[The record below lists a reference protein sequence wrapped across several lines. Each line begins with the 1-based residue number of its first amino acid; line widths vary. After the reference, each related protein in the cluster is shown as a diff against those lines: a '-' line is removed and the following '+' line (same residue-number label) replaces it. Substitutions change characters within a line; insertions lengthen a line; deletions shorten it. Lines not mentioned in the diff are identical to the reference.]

1 MDEMKEFQLRMQLL
15 EGKEIRFC
23 NNIPGNNKK
32 ELIEKAISSLQEYLK
47 RMEDSPDY
55 YEETDPDPWFNL
67 SIELLKVPKP
77 KFM

>member
-1 MDEMKEFQLRMQLL
+1 MDEMREFQLRMQLL
-15 EGKEIRFC
+15 EGKEIRFG

-47 RMEDSPDY
+47 RMEDFPDDY
-55 YEETDPDPWFNL
+55 KETDPDPWFNL
-67 SIELLKVPKP
+67 SVELLKVPKP